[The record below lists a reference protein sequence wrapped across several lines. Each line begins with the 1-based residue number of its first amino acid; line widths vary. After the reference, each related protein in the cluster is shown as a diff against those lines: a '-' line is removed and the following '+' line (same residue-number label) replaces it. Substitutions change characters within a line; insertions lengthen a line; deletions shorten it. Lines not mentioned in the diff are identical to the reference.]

1 MQVTII
7 GAGAIG
13 GTIGA
18 FATKAGHDIL
28 LVDIVPEHVKIMNEQ
43 GLLIT
48 STEGDER
55 YAVKAQLA
63 DEVTGPLGVVFLC
76 VKGHFTE
83 IAMKQIA
90 PKLAPDGY
98 VVSIQNGLNEEIIAK
113 HVGKERTVGC
123 FVHFSADYLEPGVIQ
138 YSNAHDLQIG
148 ELDGSITPRLSDIKS
163 VLDCVMPTSIT
174 TNIWGYLWGKLVYA
188 AMAFA
193 VSTVDA
199 TVYEVLSDPRGRRVG
214 LESAAEAAAVA
225 SAQGYKLEMIGS
237 FDPNAFVRKPG
248 WEDQANPVLDTLGE
262 EMQASL
268 KSHMGIWMDLKIKQ
282 RKTEVDMQSVPIV
295 EAGKRLGIATPVNEK
310 VVEVIHEIERGKRG
324 MGWENLDVLELAI
337 PPSQH

>member
-13 GTIGA
+13 GSIGA
-18 FATKAGHDIL
+18 FATKAGHDIT

-48 STEGDER
+48 GALGDER
-55 YAVKAQLA
+55 YPVKAKLA
-63 DEVTGPLGVVFLC
+63 SELTGPLGVVFLC

-83 IAMKQIA
+83 GAIQQIA
-90 PKLAPDGY
+90 PLLAPDGY

-113 HVGKERTVGC
+113 YIGKERTVGC
-123 FVHFSADYLEPGVIQ
+123 FVHFSADYIEPGVIQ
-138 YSNAHDLQIG
+138 YSNSHDLRIG
-148 ELDGSITPRLSDIKS
+148 ELDGSVTPRLHDIKS
-163 VLDCVMPTSIT
+163 VLDSVMPTNIT

-199 TVYEVLSDPRGRRVG
+199 TVYEVLSDQRGRLIG
-214 LESAAEAAAVA
+214 LEAAAEAAAVA
-225 SAQGYKLEMIGS
+225 AAQGFSLEMIGS
-237 FDPNAFVRKPG
+237 FDPNAFMRKSG
-248 WEDQANPVLDTLGE
+248 WEDGANRVLDTIGV

-268 KSHMGIWMDLKIKQ
+268 KSHMGIWMDLKIKR
-282 RKTEVDMQSVPIV
+282 RKTEVDMQVVPVV
-295 EAGKRLGIATPVNEK
+295 EAARRLGIPAPVNEK
-310 VVEVIHEIERGKRG
+310 VVQVVHEIERGERG
-324 MGWENLDVLELAI
+324 MGWDNLDVIASALPA
-337 PPSQH
+337 SSR

>member
-1 MQVTII
+1 MKVTIV

-18 FATKAGHDIL
+18 FMGKAGHDVT
-28 LVDIVPEHVKIMNEQ
+28 LVDIVPGHVKTMNEQ

-48 STEGDER
+48 GARGDER
-55 YAVKAQLA
+55 YPVKAVLA
-63 DEVTGPLGVVFLC
+63 DDLEGPLNIVFLC

-83 IAMKQIA
+83 GAIQQIA

-113 HVGKERTVGC
+113 YIGRERTVGC
-123 FVHFSADYLEPGVIQ
+123 FVHFSADYIEPGVIQ
-138 YSNAHDLQIG
+138 FSNTHDMRIG
-148 ELDGSITPRLSDIKS
+148 ELDGSLTPRLDEIKDALES
-163 VLDCVMPTSIT
+163 VMPTGIT

-214 LESAAEAAAVA
+214 LEAAAEAAQVA
-225 SAQGYKLEMIGS
+225 SAQGYPLEMIAD
-237 FDPNAFVRKPG
+237 FNPNAFVRNPG
-248 WEDQANPVLDTLGE
+248 WETEANRVLDELGR
-262 EMQASL
+262 EMQGSL
-268 KSHMGIWMDLKIKQ
+268 KSHMGIWMDLAIKH

-295 EAGKRLGIATPVNEK
+295 EAGKRLGIPTPVNAK
-310 VVEVIHEIERGKRG
+310 VVEVIHQIEQGERG
-324 MGWENLDVLELAI
+324 MGWDNLDVLESAI
-337 PPSQH
+337 PATSH

>member
-1 MQVTII
+1 MQVTIF

-18 FATKAGHDIL
+18 LATDAGHDIM

-48 STEGDER
+48 GARGDRR
-55 YAVKAQLA
+55 YPVKAKLTN
-63 DEVTGPLGVVFLC
+63 EVTGPLGVVFLC

-83 IAMKQIA
+83 GAIQQIA
-90 PKLAPDGY
+90 PMLAPDGY

-113 HVGKERTVGC
+113 YVGRERTVGC

-138 YSNAHDLQIG
+138 YSNSHDLRIG
-148 ELDGSITPRLSDIKS
+148 ELDGSITPRLDDIKS
-163 VLDCVMPTSIT
+163 VLDPVMPTSIT

-214 LESAAEAAAVA
+214 LEAAAEAAAVA
-225 SAQGYKLEMIGS
+225 KAQGYSMEMIGS
-237 FDPNAFVRKPG
+237 FNPNAFIRKPG
-248 WEDQANPVLDTLGE
+248 WEDEANRVLDTLGA

-268 KSHMGIWMDLKIKQ
+268 KSHMGIWMDLKIKR

-295 EAGKRLGIATPVNEK
+295 EAANRLGIPAPVNEK
-310 VVEVIHEIERGKRG
+310 VVEVIHEIERGERD
-324 MGWENLDVLELAI
+324 MGWDNLDVLESAV
-337 PPSQH
+337 STSSH